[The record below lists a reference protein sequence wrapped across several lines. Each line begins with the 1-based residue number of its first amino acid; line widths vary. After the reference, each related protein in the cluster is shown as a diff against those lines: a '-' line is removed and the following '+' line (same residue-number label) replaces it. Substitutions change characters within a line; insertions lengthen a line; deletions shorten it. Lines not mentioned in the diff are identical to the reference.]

1 MSSNSCWHPLIFFTW
16 VKGNK
21 GDKGN
26 RKELKVCKVSAELEQ
41 SLLSLNDF
49 LIDKFEKVK
58 ESTLYCCTNLIGMI
72 EVGAY
77 GNVFKF
83 IKNHF
88 FF

>member
-1 MSSNSCWHPLIFFTW
+1 MPIN
-16 VKGNK
+16 
-21 GDKGN
+21 
-26 RKELKVCKVSAELEQ
+26 EQ

-88 FF
+88 FFKLINNFSKLKHNSRFISLKYQMAKNYML

>member
-1 MSSNSCWHPLIFFTW
+1 MPIN
-16 VKGNK
+16 
-21 GDKGN
+21 
-26 RKELKVCKVSAELEQ
+26 EQ